1 MLIFCKLKFTKF
13 TKIGNIVE
21 INKKIGQKIKVF
33 RKKLGLQANKLS
45 ELLNISPSYLN
56 LIESGKRNI
65 DGDLL
70 LRVCQELRI
79 ELSDI
84 TSDKEINLNNAKIAI
99 SKFSKNKNIKNLD
112 LKIGPKIKAFRRQLG
127 LQANK
132 FAEQLKISPSY
143 LNLIESG
150 KRNIDGNLLIKISQE
165 LRVELS
171 DLTSKE
177 DVNLENDITELLD
190 DQLFEG
196 LDILGPE
203 VKDLVNT
210 NPKIAKALIKLGDNF
225 KQKDHEIVNK
235 VENISGKIID
245 SRKAAFPGEVISD
258 FLQEN
263 KNFFPKLEN
272 FANNIFEKVK
282 QNNRTRYIALCE
294 FLNSEYGII
303 VKDIIPEEGK
313 PFSKIYKTKEKELF
327 LSDYLSIETKKLHAA
342 AQIAQEGA
350 SKEID
355 EYLSTFSF
363 PSQEAKKLTRVAL
376 LNYCGA
382 AILMPYKLFH
392 KECKELKY
400 DLELLQNTFATS
412 FEQVAHRVTC
422 LQDPDLPGIPFH
434 FLRVDV
440 AGNISKRF
448 SLSGIEIPRYGGACP
463 RWNVYSAFSRP
474 GVIQAAVSKMTNG
487 EKYVCIA
494 RTVEKG
500 VGRYGQKKSM
510 LSIGLGCE
518 AKYAKDFVYT
528 ENLDLND
535 KKSELPI
542 GVSCRTCDRLDCSQ
556 RAFPPLH
563 KKFDIDINSRG
574 VSVYVSE

>member
-1 MLIFCKLKFTKF
+1 MSQI
-13 TKIGNIVE
+13 
-21 INKKIGQKIKVF
+21 
-33 RKKLGLQANKLS
+33 
-45 ELLNISPSYLN
+45 
-56 LIESGKRNI
+56 
-65 DGDLL
+65 
-70 LRVCQELRI
+70 
-79 ELSDI
+79 
-84 TSDKEINLNNAKIAI
+84 
-99 SKFSKNKNIKNLD
+99 D

-132 FAEQLKISPSY
+132 LSEQLGISPSY

-150 KRNIDGNLLIKISQE
+150 KRKIDGDLLLKVCEELKIE
-165 LRVELS
+165 LTDLTNKS
-171 DLTSKE
+171 DL
-177 DVNLENDITELLD
+177 NLANNLSELLGD
-190 DQLFEG
+190 ELFED

-203 VKDLVNT
+203 VQDLVNT
-210 NPKIAKALIKLGDNF
+210 NPKIARALIKLGDNY
-225 KQKDHEIVNK
+225 KQKGQEIVSK

-245 SRKAAFPGEVISD
+245 GRKTSFPGEVVSD

-263 KNFFPKLEN
+263 KNYFSKLEK
-272 FANNIFEKVK
+272 FADDIFNRIQINNRATYMALCDFLKTEYGVKVK
-282 QNNRTRYIALCE
+282 DVL
-294 FLNSEYGII
+294 
-303 VKDIIPEEGK
+303 PEDGK
-313 PFSKIYKTKEKELF
+313 PFSKIYYKSQKELH
-327 LSDYLSIETKKLHAA
+327 LSDYVALETKKLYAA

-350 SKEID
+350 MVVIEN
-355 EYLSTFSF
+355 YLSEFKF
-363 PSQEAKKLTRVAL
+363 PSEESKKLTKVAL

-392 KECKELKY
+392 QECMKQKY
-400 DLELLQNTFATS
+400 DLELLQNTFACT
-412 FEQVAHRVTC
+412 FEQIAHRVTC
-422 LQDPDLPGIPFH
+422 LQDPKLPGIPFH

-474 GVIQAAVSKMTNG
+474 GVIQAAVSKMSNG

-500 VGRYGQKKSM
+500 VGRYGKKKSI
-510 LSIGLGCE
+510 LSIGLGCQ

-535 KKSELPI
+535 KKTEIAI

-563 KKFDIDINSRG
+563 KKFDVDINNRG
-574 VSVYVSE
+574 VSVYVTE

>member
-1 MLIFCKLKFTKF
+1 MESNRIISS
-13 TKIGNIVE
+13 KIRA
-21 INKKIGQKIKVF
+21 F
-33 RKKLGLQANKLS
+33 RLRLGLQANKLA
-45 ELLNISPSYLN
+45 ERLNISPSYLN

-70 LRVCQELRI
+70 LKICQELRI
-79 ELSDI
+79 ELSDLN
-84 TSDKEINLNNAKIAI
+84 SEEEIDLNNSKIAI
-99 SKFSKNKNIKNLD
+99 SKFSNGKNINKLG

-132 FAEQLKISPSY
+132 FAEQLNISPSY

-150 KRNIDGNLLIKISQE
+150 KRNIDGKLLIRISQE

-171 DLTSKE
+171 DLTSKA
-177 DVNLENDITELLD
+177 DINLENDISELLD

-203 VKDLVNT
+203 VKDLVST
-210 NPKIAKALIKLGDNF
+210 NPKIARALIKLGDNF
-225 KQKDHEIVNK
+225 KKKDHDIINK

-245 SRKAAFPGEVISD
+245 SRKTSFPGEVISD

-263 KNFFPKLEN
+263 KNYFPKLEN
-272 FANNIFEKVK
+272 FANIIFKK
-282 QNNRTRYIALCE
+282 IQKNNRTRYIALCE
-294 FLNSEYGII
+294 FLKKEYSIN
-303 VKDIIPEEGK
+303 VRDVIPEEGK
-313 PFSKIYKTKEKELF
+313 PFSKIFDKDKKELL
-327 LSDYLSIETKKLHAA
+327 LSDYNTLETKKLYAA
-342 AQIAQEGA
+342 SQIAQEGA
-350 SKEID
+350 SKEIE
-355 EYLSTFSF
+355 EYLSKFNF
-363 PSQEAKKLTRVAL
+363 PSTESKKLTQVAL

-382 AILMPYKLFH
+382 AILMPYRLFH
-392 KECKELKY
+392 SECKKLKY

-422 LQDPDLPGIPFH
+422 LQDPNLPGIPFH
-434 FLRVDV
+434 MMRTDI

-463 RWNVYSAFSRP
+463 RWNVYSAFTRP
-474 GVIQAAVSKMTNG
+474 GIIQAAVSKMTNG

-500 VGRYGQKKSM
+500 VGRYGQSKSI

-518 AKYAKDFVYT
+518 AKYAKEFIYT
-528 ENLDLND
+528 ENIDISD
-535 KKSELPI
+535 KKTEIPI

-563 KKFDIDINSRG
+563 KKFDIDINNRG
-574 VSVYVSE
+574 VSVYVSD

>member
-1 MLIFCKLKFTKF
+1 MSKIDI
-13 TKIGNIVE
+13 KIGP
-21 INKKIGQKIKVF
+21 KIKAF
-33 RKKLGLQANKLS
+33 RRQLGIQANKLAQDMG
-45 ELLNISPSYLN
+45 ISPSYLN
-56 LIESGKRNI
+56 LIESGKRKI

-70 LRVCQELRI
+70 LRVCDKLRI
-79 ELSDI
+79 
-84 TSDKEINLNNAKIAI
+84 
-99 SKFSKNKNIKNLD
+99 
-112 LKIGPKIKAFRRQLG
+112 
-127 LQANK
+127 
-132 FAEQLKISPSY
+132 
-143 LNLIESG
+143 
-150 KRNIDGNLLIKISQE
+150 
-165 LRVELS
+165 ELS
-171 DLTSKE
+171 DLTSKS
-177 DVNLENDITELLD
+177 DINLENNISELLSD
-190 DQLFEG
+190 EIFED

-235 VENISGKIID
+235 LENISGKIID
-245 SRKAAFPGEVISD
+245 SRKTSFPGEVISD

-263 KNFFPKLEN
+263 KNFFPKLES
-272 FANNIFEKVK
+272 FANSIFDKVK

-294 FLNSEYGII
+294 FIKNEYSIT
-303 VKDIIPEEGK
+303 VKDIIPEENK
-313 PFSKIYKTKEKELF
+313 PFSKIYKVREKELW
-327 LSDYLSIETKKLHAA
+327 LSDYLSLETKKLFAA

-350 SKEID
+350 SNYID
-355 EYLSTFSF
+355 EYLETFSF
-363 PSQEAKKLTRVAL
+363 PTEESKKLSRVAL

-382 AILMPYKLFH
+382 AILMPYELFH

-422 LQDPDLPGIPFH
+422 LQDPKLPGIPFH

-500 VGRYGQKKSM
+500 VGRYGLKKSM

-528 ENLDLND
+528 ENIDLSD
-535 KKSELPI
+535 KKSEIPI

-563 KKFDIDINSRG
+563 KKFDVDINSRG
-574 VSVYVSE
+574 VSVYVNE

>member
-1 MLIFCKLKFTKF
+1 MNSVSDIS
-13 TKIGNIVE
+13 IG
-21 INKKIGQKIKVF
+21 KKIKEYRQ
-33 RKKLGLQANKLS
+33 KLGLQAKKLAD
-45 ELLNISPSYLN
+45 LLEISPSYMN
-56 LIESGKRNI
+56 LIESGKRRV
-65 DGDLL
+65 DGGLL
-70 LRVCQELRI
+70 LKICQELRI
-79 ELSDI
+79 EISDLR
-84 TSDKEINLNNAKIAI
+84 ENNN
-99 SKFSKNKNIKNLD
+99 SNLD
-112 LKIGPKIKAFRRQLG
+112 NSKKAILKKTNINNVKKYNLKIGPKIKAFRRQLG
-127 LQANK
+127 IQANK
-132 FAEQLKISPSY
+132 LADQIGISASY

-150 KRNIDGNLLIKISQE
+150 KRNIDSNLIIKICTE
-165 LRVELS
+165 LKINVS
-171 DLTSKE
+171 DLTSKI
-177 DVNLENDITELLD
+177 DLNLESNISELLSD
-190 DQLFEG
+190 EIFED

-203 VKDLVNT
+203 VKDLVAS

-225 KQKDHEIVNK
+225 KQKDHDIVNR

-245 SRKAAFPGEVISD
+245 GRRAAFPGEVIAD
-258 FLQEN
+258 FLQDN
-263 KNFFPKLEN
+263 KNYFPKLEN
-272 FANNIFEKVK
+272 FANSIFERLK
-282 QNNRTRYIALCE
+282 QNNRTRYVALCD
-294 FLNSEYGII
+294 FLKKDYGIK
-303 VKDIIPEEGK
+303 VKDVIPDPGK
-313 PFSKIYKTKEKELF
+313 PFSKIYNKKTKELF
-327 LSDYLSIETKKLHAA
+327 LSDYLSLETKKLYAA
-342 AQIAQEGA
+342 AQIAQIGA
-350 SKEID
+350 REEINY
-355 EYLSTFSF
+355 YLSNFKF
-363 PSQEAKKLTRVAL
+363 PSHEAKELSRVAL

-422 LQDPDLPGIPFH
+422 LQDPKLPGIPFH

-440 AGNISKRF
+440 AGNISKRL

-474 GVIQAAVSKMTNG
+474 GVIQAAVSRMTNG

-518 AKYAKDFVYT
+518 AKYAKDFIYT
-528 ENLDLND
+528 ENLDIND

-563 KKFDIDINSRG
+563 KKFDVNINNRG
-574 VSVYVSE
+574 VSVYVNE

>member
-1 MLIFCKLKFTKF
+1 M
-13 TKIGNIVE
+13 E
-21 INKKIGQKIKVF
+21 INNKLGPKIKSF
-33 RKKLGLQANKLS
+33 RQKLGLQANKLA
-45 ELLNISPSYLN
+45 EQLNISPSYLN
-56 LIESGKRNI
+56 LIEGGKRNI
-65 DGDLL
+65 DADLL
-70 LRVCQELRI
+70 LRICQELRI
-79 ELSDI
+79 ELADLQSETNIDLKN
-84 TSDKEINLNNAKIAI
+84 SKIAI
-99 SKFSKNKNIKNLD
+99 SKFSKDKDIKKLD

-132 FAEQLKISPSY
+132 FAEQINISPSY

-150 KRNIDGNLLIKISQE
+150 KRNIDGDLLIKISKE
-165 LRVELS
+165 LRVEVS
-171 DLTSKE
+171 DLTSKAE
-177 DVNLENDITELLD
+177 INLENNISELLD
-190 DQLFEG
+190 DQLFDD

-225 KQKDHEIVNK
+225 KQKDHEMINK
-235 VENISGKIID
+235 VESLSGKIID
-245 SRKAAFPGEVISD
+245 SRKASFPGEVISD
-258 FLQEN
+258 FLQEK
-263 KNFFPKLEN
+263 KNYFPKLED
-272 FANNIFEKVK
+272 FANKIFEKVQK
-282 QNNRTRYIALCE
+282 NNRTRYIALCE
-294 FLNSEYGII
+294 FLKSEYSIL
-303 VKDIIPEEGK
+303 VKDVIPEDGK
-313 PFSKIYKTKEKELF
+313 PFSKIFNKENKELL
-327 LSDYLSIETKKLHAA
+327 LSDYNSLETKKLHAA

-350 SKEID
+350 LDIIN
-355 EYLSTFSF
+355 EYLSEFKF
-363 PSQEAKKLTRVAL
+363 PSDESKSLTQIAL

-382 AILMPYKLFH
+382 AILMPYRLFH
-392 KECKELKY
+392 SECKKLKY

-422 LQDPDLPGIPFH
+422 LQDPKLPGIPFH
-434 FLRVDV
+434 MLRVDI

-463 RWNVYSAFSRP
+463 RWNVYSAFTRP

-500 VGRYGQKKSM
+500 VGRFGQSKSI

-518 AKYAKDFVYT
+518 AKYAKEFVYT
-528 ENLDLND
+528 ENLSLED
-535 KKSELPI
+535 KKTEIPI

-563 KKFDIDINSRG
+563 KKFDVDINARG
-574 VSVYVSE
+574 VSVYVSDK

>member
-1 MLIFCKLKFTKF
+1 MSQI
-13 TKIGNIVE
+13 
-21 INKKIGQKIKVF
+21 
-33 RKKLGLQANKLS
+33 
-45 ELLNISPSYLN
+45 
-56 LIESGKRNI
+56 
-65 DGDLL
+65 
-70 LRVCQELRI
+70 
-79 ELSDI
+79 
-84 TSDKEINLNNAKIAI
+84 
-99 SKFSKNKNIKNLD
+99 D
-112 LKIGPKIKAFRRQLG
+112 LKIGPKIKGFRRQLG
-127 LQANK
+127 IQANK
-132 FAEQLKISPSY
+132 LAEKLNISPSY
-143 LNLIESG
+143 LTLIEGG
-150 KRNIDGNLLIKISQE
+150 KRKIDADLLLKICQE
-165 LRVELS
+165 LKIEVS
-171 DLTSKE
+171 DLAIKS
-177 DVNLENDITELLD
+177 DLNLENNISELLD
-190 DQLFEG
+190 DKLFDD

-203 VKDLVNT
+203 VRDLANT
-210 NPKIAKALIKLGDNF
+210 NPKIGRALIRLGDIL
-225 KQKDHEIVNK
+225 KKKDHELVNK
-235 VENISGKIID
+235 IEKLSGKIVD
-245 SRKAAFPGEVISD
+245 SRKSSFPGEVISD

-263 KNFFPKLEN
+263 KNYFPKLED
-272 FANNIFEKVK
+272 FANKIFDRVR

-294 FLNSEYGII
+294 FLKSEYGIT
-303 VKDIIPEEGK
+303 VKDVIPEEGK
-313 PFSKIYKTKEKELF
+313 PFSKVFDAKNKELI
-327 LSDYLSIETKKLHAA
+327 LSDYLSLETKKLHAA

-350 SKEID
+350 LDEINR
-355 EYLSTFSF
+355 LLRTFNF
-363 PSQEAKKLTRVAL
+363 PSEESKKLTKVAL

-392 KECKELKY
+392 TECKKLKY

-412 FEQVAHRVTC
+412 FEQVTHRVTC
-422 LQDPDLPGIPFH
+422 LNDPSLPGVPFH

-500 VGRYGQKKSM
+500 IGRYGQKKSM

-528 ENLDLND
+528 ENLDIYD
-535 KKSELPI
+535 KKSEIPV

-563 KKFDIDINSRG
+563 KKFDVDINNRG
-574 VSVYVSE
+574 VSVYVND

>member
-1 MLIFCKLKFTKF
+1 MSQVDL
-13 TKIGNIVE
+13 KIGP
-21 INKKIGQKIKVF
+21 KIKSF
-33 RKKLGLQANKLS
+33 RRQLGLQANKLA
-45 ELLNISPSYLN
+45 EQLGISASYLN
-56 LIESGKRNI
+56 LIESGKRKI

-70 LRVCQELRI
+70 LKVCE
-79 ELSDI
+79 E
-84 TSDKEINLNNAKIAI
+84 
-99 SKFSKNKNIKNLD
+99 
-112 LKIGPKIKAFRRQLG
+112 LKI
-127 LQANK
+127 
-132 FAEQLKISPSY
+132 
-143 LNLIESG
+143 
-150 KRNIDGNLLIKISQE
+150 
-165 LRVELS
+165 ELS
-171 DLTSKE
+171 DLTNKS
-177 DVNLENDITELLD
+177 DLNLVNDISELLD
-190 DQLFEG
+190 DKLFED
-196 LDILGPE
+196 LDIVGPE

-225 KQKDHEIVNK
+225 KQKDHEIINK
-235 VENISGKIID
+235 VENLSGKIID
-245 SRKAAFPGEVISD
+245 SRKTAFPGEVISD
-258 FLQEN
+258 FLQEK
-263 KNFFPKLEN
+263 KNYFPKLEE
-272 FANNIFEKVK
+272 FANNVFEKVQK
-282 QNNRTRYIALCE
+282 NNRTRYVALCE
-294 FLNSEYGII
+294 FLKTEYSIT
-303 VKDIIPEEGK
+303 VKDVIPDEGK
-313 PFSKIYKTKEKELF
+313 PFSKIFDKNKKELL
-327 LSDYLSIETKKLHAA
+327 LSDYNSLETKNLHAA
-342 AQIAQEGA
+342 AHIALEGA
-350 SKEID
+350 MEVINNYFSEFKFPTEESKR
-355 EYLSTFSF
+355 
-363 PSQEAKKLTRVAL
+363 LTQIAL

-392 KECKELKY
+392 SECKKLKY

-412 FEQVAHRVTC
+412 FEQVAHRVTS
-422 LQDPDLPGIPFH
+422 LQDPKLPGIPFH

-528 ENLDLND
+528 ENLSLSD
-535 KKSELPI
+535 KKTEIPI

-563 KKFDIDINSRG
+563 KKFDVDVNARG
-574 VSVYVSE
+574 VSVYVSD

>member
-1 MLIFCKLKFTKF
+1 MSQIDL
-13 TKIGNIVE
+13 KIGP
-21 INKKIGQKIKVF
+21 KIKSF
-33 RKKLGLQANKLS
+33 RRQLGLQANKLA
-45 ELLNISPSYLN
+45 EQLGISASYLN
-56 LIESGKRNI
+56 LIESGKRKI

-70 LRVCQELRI
+70 LKVCE
-79 ELSDI
+79 E
-84 TSDKEINLNNAKIAI
+84 
-99 SKFSKNKNIKNLD
+99 
-112 LKIGPKIKAFRRQLG
+112 LKI
-127 LQANK
+127 
-132 FAEQLKISPSY
+132 
-143 LNLIESG
+143 
-150 KRNIDGNLLIKISQE
+150 
-165 LRVELS
+165 ELS
-171 DLTSKE
+171 DLTNKS
-177 DVNLENDITELLD
+177 DLNLVNDISELLD
-190 DQLFEG
+190 DKLFED
-196 LDILGPE
+196 LDIVGPE

-225 KQKDHEIVNK
+225 KQKDHEIINK
-235 VENISGKIID
+235 VENLSGKIID
-245 SRKAAFPGEVISD
+245 SRKTAFPGEVISD
-258 FLQEN
+258 FLQEK
-263 KNFFPKLEN
+263 KNYFPKLEE
-272 FANNIFEKVK
+272 FANSVFEKVQK
-282 QNNRTRYIALCE
+282 NNRTRYVALCE
-294 FLNSEYGII
+294 FLKTEYSIT
-303 VKDIIPEEGK
+303 VKDVIPDEGK
-313 PFSKIYKTKEKELF
+313 PFSKIFDKNKKELL
-327 LSDYLSIETKKLHAA
+327 LSDYNSLETKKLHAA

-350 SKEID
+350 MEEINN
-355 EYLSTFSF
+355 YLSEFKF
-363 PSQEAKKLTRVAL
+363 PTEESKRLTQIAL

-392 KECKELKY
+392 SECKKLKY

-412 FEQVAHRVTC
+412 FEQVAHRVTS
-422 LQDPDLPGIPFH
+422 LQDPNLPGIPFH

-528 ENLDLND
+528 ENLSLSD
-535 KKSELPI
+535 KKTEIPI

-563 KKFDIDINSRG
+563 KKFDVDVNARG
-574 VSVYVSE
+574 VSVYVSD

>member
-1 MLIFCKLKFTKF
+1 MSKLD
-13 TKIGNIVE
+13 N
-21 INKKIGQKIKVF
+21 
-33 RKKLGLQANKLS
+33 
-45 ELLNISPSYLN
+45 
-56 LIESGKRNI
+56 
-65 DGDLL
+65 
-70 LRVCQELRI
+70 
-79 ELSDI
+79 
-84 TSDKEINLNNAKIAI
+84 
-99 SKFSKNKNIKNLD
+99 
-112 LKIGPKIKAFRRQLG
+112 KIGPKIKAFRRQLG
-127 LQANK
+127 MQANK
-132 FAEQLKISPSY
+132 LAEELDISPSY
-143 LNLIESG
+143 LNLIEKG
-150 KRNIDGNLLIKISQE
+150 KRKIDGDLLLKVCE
-165 LRVELS
+165 KLRIELS
-171 DLTSKE
+171 DLTSKT
-177 DVNLENDITELLD
+177 DLNLENNISELLD
-190 DQLFEG
+190 DELFED

-235 VENISGKIID
+235 LENISGKIID

-263 KNFFPKLEN
+263 KNFFPNLEN
-272 FANNIFEKVK
+272 FANTIFEKVK
-282 QNNRTRYIALCE
+282 QNNRTRYIALCD
-294 FLNSEYGII
+294 FLISEYGIV
-303 VKDIIPEEGK
+303 VKDVIPEEGK
-313 PFSKIYKTKEKELF
+313 PFSKIYKAKQKELF

-342 AQIAQEGA
+342 AQISQEGA

-355 EYLSTFSF
+355 EYLSTFNF
-363 PSQEAKKLTRVAL
+363 PSEEAKKLTRVAL

-422 LQDPDLPGIPFH
+422 LQDSSLPGIPFH

-494 RTVEKG
+494 KTVEKG
-500 VGRYGQKKSM
+500 IGRYGQKKSI

>member
-1 MLIFCKLKFTKF
+1 MSENTDIIIGR
-13 TKIGNIVE
+13 KIRD
-21 INKKIGQKIKVF
+21 F
-33 RKKLGLQANKLS
+33 RRKLGLQAKKLS
-45 ELLNISPSYLN
+45 ELLSISPTYLN
-56 LIESGKRNI
+56 LIESGKRRI
-65 DGDLL
+65 DGELL
-70 LRVCQELRI
+70 LKVCNELRI
-79 ELSDI
+79 EMSDLI
-84 TSDKEINLNNAKIAI
+84 DDKLVDLDNSKKAI
-99 SKFSKNKNIKNLD
+99 IKNSNVADLKKTN

-127 LQANK
+127 IQANK
-132 FAEQLKISPSY
+132 LSEQIGISASY

-150 KRNIDGNLLIKISQE
+150 KRNVDSNLIIKICSE
-165 LRVELS
+165 LRINVS
-171 DLTSKE
+171 DLTSKS
-177 DVNLENDITELLD
+177 DLNLENDISELLSD
-190 DQLFEG
+190 EIFED

-203 VKDLVNT
+203 VKDLVAS
-210 NPKIAKALIKLGDNF
+210 NPKMAKALIKLGDNF
-225 KQKDHEIVNK
+225 KQKDHDIVNK

-245 SRKAAFPGEVISD
+245 SRRAAFPGEVIAD

-263 KNFFPKLEN
+263 KNYFSKLEE
-272 FANNIFEKVK
+272 FANDIFQEVK

-294 FLNSEYGII
+294 FLKRKYGVQ
-303 VKDIIPEEGK
+303 VKDVIPEEGK
-313 PFSKIYKTKEKELF
+313 PFSKIYKEKEKVLL
-327 LSDYLSIETKKLHAA
+327 LSDYISLETKKLYAA
-342 AQIAQEGA
+342 AQIAHIGA
-350 SKEID
+350 KDQINF
-355 EYLSTFSF
+355 YLSNFKF
-363 PSQEAKKLTRVAL
+363 PSNEAKELSRIAL

-382 AILMPYKLFH
+382 AILMPYELFH
-392 KECKELKY
+392 KECKNLKY

-422 LQDPDLPGIPFH
+422 LQDPKLPGIPFH

-440 AGNISKRF
+440 AGNISKRL

-474 GVIQAAVSKMTNG
+474 GVIQAAVSKMSNG

-518 AKYAKDFVYT
+518 AKYAKDFIYT

-563 KKFDIDINSRG
+563 KKFDVDVNARG
-574 VSVYVSE
+574 VSVYVSD

>member
-1 MLIFCKLKFTKF
+1 MSQ
-13 TKIGNIVE
+13 V
-21 INKKIGQKIKVF
+21 
-33 RKKLGLQANKLS
+33 
-45 ELLNISPSYLN
+45 
-56 LIESGKRNI
+56 
-65 DGDLL
+65 
-70 LRVCQELRI
+70 
-79 ELSDI
+79 
-84 TSDKEINLNNAKIAI
+84 
-99 SKFSKNKNIKNLD
+99 D
-112 LKIGPKIKAFRRQLG
+112 LKIGPKIKSFRRQLG
-127 LQANK
+127 LQANRL
-132 FAEQLKISPSY
+132 AEQLGISASY
-143 LNLIESG
+143 LNLIEGG
-150 KRNIDGNLLIKISQE
+150 KRKIDGDLLLKVCEELKID
-165 LRVELS
+165 LS
-171 DLTSKE
+171 DLTNKS
-177 DVNLENDITELLD
+177 DLNLVNDISELLD
-190 DQLFEG
+190 DKLFED
-196 LDILGPE
+196 LDIVGPE

-225 KQKDHEIVNK
+225 KQKDHEIINK
-235 VENISGKIID
+235 VENLSGKIID
-245 SRKAAFPGEVISD
+245 SRKTAFPGEVISD
-258 FLQEN
+258 FLQEKRN
-263 KNFFPKLEN
+263 YFPKLEE
-272 FANNIFEKVK
+272 FANNIFEKVQK
-282 QNNRTRYIALCE
+282 NNRTRYVALCE
-294 FLNSEYGII
+294 FLKTEYSIT
-303 VKDIIPEEGK
+303 VKDVIPDEGK
-313 PFSKIYKTKEKELF
+313 PFSKIFEKNKKELL
-327 LSDYLSIETKKLHAA
+327 LSDYNSLETKKLHAA

-350 SKEID
+350 MGEIND
-355 EYLSTFSF
+355 YLSEFKF
-363 PSQEAKKLTRVAL
+363 PTEESKRLTQIAL

-392 KECKELKY
+392 SECKKLKY

-412 FEQVAHRVTC
+412 FEQVAHRVTS
-422 LQDPDLPGIPFH
+422 LQDPKLPGIPFH

-528 ENLDLND
+528 ENLSLSD
-535 KKSELPI
+535 KKTEIPI

-563 KKFDIDINSRG
+563 KKFDVDVNARG
-574 VSVYVSE
+574 VSVYVSD